1 MSEEILYLSAT
12 ALVDHYRAGT
22 LSPVEVTRA
31 VLDRIAALNP
41 VFNAFCVLDE
51 DSALKSA
58 QESEQRWRRGKPLG
72 LVDGVP
78 TTVKD
83 LILAKGWPTRRGSKT
98 VDPSQKWE
106 EDGPPV
112 ARMREQGAVF
122 LGKTTT
128 PEFGWKGVTDSP
140 LTGVT
145 LNPWDKRLTPGGSSG
160 GAAVCAALGM
170 GPFHIATDGG
180 GSIRIPAAFCG
191 LFGFKP
197 TWGIVPVHPH
207 SPAWT
212 LWHQGPIA
220 RTVTDAALML
230 DVIAQPDARDWYA
243 VPAPKVDYR
252 ASLDGGVK
260 GWRIAYSRTLGYAK
274 VDPEVSALVEKA
286 LKVFTDLGAEVEEI
300 DLQLQDPIEMMQPL
314 WSVALAL
321 ALAPM
326 TPQQRALVEPPLL
339 AIAEPGF
346 RFSAIEYRQVE
357 KAREAFGRRM
367 NGLHADYDLLI
378 TPQMPITAFAAGH
391 EVPPGGERQRWWEWS
406 PFTYPFNLTQQPA
419 ASVPCGFDSRGL
431 PVAMQLVGAKF
442 ADARVLRAARAFE
455 TVAPFRMPTDSERRT
470 LAPASRAQDPSSP
483 PRSLVKEK

>member
-1 MSEEILYLSAT
+1 MSEEILYLPAT
-12 ALVDHYRAGT
+12 ELVERYRAGA

-31 VLDRIAALNP
+31 VLDRIASLNP

-51 DSALKSA
+51 EAALKNA
-58 QESEQRWRRGKPLG
+58 LESEQRWRRGKPLG
-72 LVDGVP
+72 AVDGVP

-98 VDPSQKWE
+98 VDPAQKWE

-112 ARMREQGAVF
+112 ARLREQGAVF

-145 LNPWDKRLTPGGSSG
+145 LNPWDRRLTPGGSSG

-170 GPFHIATDGG
+170 GPLHVATDGG

-220 RTVTDAALML
+220 RTVADAALML
-230 DVIAQPDARDWYA
+230 DVIARPDARDWYA
-243 VPAPKVDYR
+243 AAAPAVDYR
-252 ASLDGGVK
+252 ASLEGGVK

-274 VDPEVSALVEKA
+274 VDPEVSVLVEKA
-286 LKVFTDLGAEVEEI
+286 LKTFANMGAQVEEI

-321 ALAPM
+321 AIAPM
-326 TPQQRALVEPPLL
+326 TPQQRAMVEPPLL

-346 RFSAIEYRQVE
+346 RLSAIEYRQIE

-367 NGLHADYDLLI
+367 NGLHRDYDLLV

-391 EVPPGGERQRWWEWS
+391 EVPPGGQRQRWWEWS

-419 ASVPCGFDSRGL
+419 ASVPCGFDSRRL

-442 ADARVLRAARAFE
+442 DDARVLRAARAFE
-455 TVAPFRMPTDSERRT
+455 IAAPFRMPTDAERQL
-470 LAPASRAQDPSSP
+470 LAPIAT
-483 PRSLVKEK
+483 V